1 MNVLEFLSQLAP
13 ILSFITIVTAVIFG
27 LLQLRQFK
35 VQRKDLAAV
44 EIMRSIQDKQFTDSY
59 SVLSDFD
66 QEQDINMVIQQD
78 QDLKMAVLALSTK
91 FETLGFLVYKRVIP
105 ISFVEELVGGVCIHV
120 WQRIA
125 PYAQAHREEMGQDIF
140 LEWFEWLAY
149 QFKHSKRDQSQ
160 SALDR
165 FKNWKS

>member
-1 MNVLEFLSQLAP
+1 MNVLEFLSQLAQ

-35 VQRKDLAAV
+35 LQRKDLAAV
-44 EIMRSIQDKQFTDSY
+44 EIMRSMQDNQFTDSY
-59 SVLSDFD
+59 CILSDFD

-78 QDLKMAVLALSTK
+78 KDLKMAVLALSTK
-91 FETLGFLVYKRVIP
+91 FETLGFLVHKRVIP

-120 WQRIA
+120 WQRVE
-125 PYAQAHREEMGQDIF
+125 PYARAHREEMGQEIF

-149 QFKHSKRDQSQ
+149 QFKYRKRDQSK

-165 FKNWKS
+165 FKNWNS